1 MMKDVF
7 ELVPTHAS
15 KQASYR
21 DGQTVLSSVP
31 RMRTCTVVGS
41 TLAHFY
47 MRISQNPRKVFLV
60 NSVCE
65 ICGLRPA
72 ATRWGQHTQ
81 RERGKA
87 KYPSILGGRETHEI
101 RKERAEGRIGSYA
114 YGDRVMSCRHAR
126 SLARSPGRPLAHFQ
140 THLRSCTLT
149 RVEKSKNGPAH
160 SPLDRP
166 RCPLLPSSTMEAWMD
181 GWIGGIDFRK
191 HLTPS
196 PSQSGGG
203 GRTYPMS
210 KFSAEI
216 DPSLTKRQVS
226 DRPTFMEGVCF
237 FCALCCAPIPF

>member
-1 MMKDVF
+1 MFSNSFPPMQ
-7 ELVPTHAS
+7 AS
-15 KQASYR
+15 KPATEMAKQSCPQFQECAHVQLWDQHLRISTCEFLKTQEKCFWSTLYARYAVCGQRLR
-21 DGQTVLSSVP
+21 DG
-31 RMRTCTVVGS
+31 
-41 TLAHFY
+41 A
-47 MRISQNPRKVFLV
+47 N
-60 NSVCE
+60 
-65 ICGLRPA
+65 
-72 ATRWGQHTQ
+72 TRRE

-126 SLARSPGRPLAHFQ
+126 SLARSPSRPLAHFQ

-216 DPSLTKRQVS
+216 DPSLAKRQVS
-226 DRPTFMEGVCF
+226 DRPTFMHGVF
-237 FCALCCAPIPF
+237 LFCALCCAPIPF

>member
-1 MMKDVF
+1 MLGCCLNSFHFLWAILSTSTVHVNFSKPKKRIYGQLCMRDMRSAASGY
-7 ELVPTHAS
+7 EMGPTHAE
-15 KQASYR
+15 R
-21 DGQTVLSSVP
+21 E
-31 RMRTCTVVGS
+31 R
-41 TLAHFY
+41 
-47 MRISQNPRKVFLV
+47 
-60 NSVCE
+60 E
-65 ICGLRPA
+65 
-72 ATRWGQHTQ
+72 

-126 SLARSPGRPLAHFQ
+126 SLARSPSRPLAHFQ

-203 GRTYPMS
+203 GRTYQMS

-216 DPSLTKRQVS
+216 DPSLAKRQVS
-226 DRPTFMEGVCF
+226 DRPTFM
-237 FCALCCAPIPF
+237 